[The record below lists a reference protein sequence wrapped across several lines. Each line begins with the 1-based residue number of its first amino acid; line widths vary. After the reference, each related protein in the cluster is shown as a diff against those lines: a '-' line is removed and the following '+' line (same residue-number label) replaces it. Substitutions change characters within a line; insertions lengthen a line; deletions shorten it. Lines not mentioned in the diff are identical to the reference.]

1 MAAPTMTVSRLG
13 QSNLGGDVQAL
24 FLTQYAGGVLTT
36 FANATKFLDKQIVRS
51 IQSGD
56 SAQFPV
62 MGLGTSE
69 YHTPGT
75 MITGS
80 AIAHAEKLINID
92 GLLIAPRFLARIDE
106 AMNHYDVRS
115 LYTKEAGS
123 ALGRQFDS
131 NVAQVI
137 ALAARASAT
146 ITSGPTGGAINN
158 VDVTEDDSTDANS
171 LYQAAFAAQTAMDA
185 DNIPEEDRYLGVK
198 PAAYNTLVK
207 GLTAVSDVYSDG
219 NGSIAKGKVYELA
232 GFTLVKSNQVPSTN
246 VVTGPTAYQGDFS
259 HTVGLAWHPSAI
271 GTVKLLDLATE
282 MEYSTFHQG
291 WLVVAKYAYGHGILR
306 PEAAIELLDN

>member
-13 QSNLGGDVQAL
+13 QSNLSGDAQAL
-24 FLTQYAGGVLTT
+24 FLTQYAGEVLTT
-36 FANATKFLDKQIVRS
+36 FANATKFIDKQLIRS

-56 SAQFPV
+56 GAQFPV
-62 MGLGTSE
+62 MGLGDSE

-75 MITGS
+75 MITGEQ
-80 AIAHAEKLINID
+80 IAHAEKLINID

-115 LYTKEAGS
+115 LYTKDAGG
-123 ALGRQFDS
+123 ALGRKFDA

-137 ALAARASAT
+137 ALCARASAT
-146 ITSGPTGGAINN
+146 ITSGPVGDQLNN
-158 VDVTEDDSTDANS
+158 VDVTEEDSTVATS
-171 LYQAAFAAQTAMDA
+171 LYQKAFDAQTILDNN
-185 DNIPEEDRYLGVK
+185 NIPEDGRYLAVK
-198 PAAYNTLVK
+198 PTAYNTLVK

-259 HTVGLAWHPSAI
+259 HTVGIAWHESAV

-306 PEAAIELLDN
+306 PEAAIEFLDN